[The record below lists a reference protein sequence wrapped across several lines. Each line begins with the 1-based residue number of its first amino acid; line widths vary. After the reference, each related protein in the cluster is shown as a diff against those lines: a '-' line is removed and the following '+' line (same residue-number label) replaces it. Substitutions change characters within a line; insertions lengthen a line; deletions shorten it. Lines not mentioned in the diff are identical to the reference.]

1 VISTGPEPLKATVA
15 AAAAAAAVGGGAR
28 GAKRVTLT
36 FAPGTLGPA
45 GLLLRL
51 TGAVRQTCPLGE
63 KQVTGNPTSDP
74 VPASQCGC
82 ASGFEI
88 GTDADGMFHT
98 QRIDA
103 TCLALHACQGGFCCS
118 AGEGRWESSEFS
130 VLYMYWVGL
139 SRSER
144 TGYACATEL
153 TIGADKKSV
162 TMSAPESA
170 AAGMTLRY
178 LFADWPIPTVYSAA
192 SFLGENGELPTP
204 PFTMTIEWAALTR
217 PAERASSLPSR
228 EGKRKAGPRTLAE
241 SDIRKTQAQSSVVLW
256 RRRMHSWKSAHSLG
270 DGAWRAAAA
279 AAWRAVSSPFA
290 GCSLRGTGSR

>member
-1 VISTGPEPLKATVA
+1 MDKTPVGKRLMLSAREHACLLRKIKCSRHSSAIQIGWSPGSQRFVERRNGRRTTKLRRTPHSHPSTHCGRSRYGEKEVISTGPEPLKATVA

-118 AGEGRWESSEFS
+118 AGEGR
-130 VLYMYWVGL
+130 
-139 SRSER
+139 
-144 TGYACATEL
+144 
-153 TIGADKKSV
+153 
-162 TMSAPESA
+162 
-170 AAGMTLRY
+170 
-178 LFADWPIPTVYSAA
+178 
-192 SFLGENGELPTP
+192 
-204 PFTMTIEWAALTR
+204 
-217 PAERASSLPSR
+217 
-228 EGKRKAGPRTLAE
+228 
-241 SDIRKTQAQSSVVLW
+241 
-256 RRRMHSWKSAHSLG
+256 
-270 DGAWRAAAA
+270 
-279 AAWRAVSSPFA
+279 
-290 GCSLRGTGSR
+290 